1 MSGSARRSASYTLEE
16 EIANSIT
23 HGVGVLLSVA
33 ALVILITVALQRGS
47 AWHVVGFTIFG
58 SSLILLYLAS
68 TLYHGIQHPRVKT
81 VLRRF
86 DHGAIFLLIAGT
98 YTPFLLTNLRGPW
111 GWSLFGVIWGIAVF
125 GILFKAFATRGFE
138 RLSVAIYIPM
148 GWLAIIAV
156 KQLFTELPPA
166 SLLWLVVGGVTYTLG
181 ITFYA
186 WKRLPFNHAVWHLFV
201 LGGSISHFFSVL
213 HSV

>member
-1 MSGSARRSASYTLEE
+1 MSGSVKREASYTLRE
-16 EIANSIT
+16 EIANSVT
-23 HGVGVLLSVA
+23 HGIGTLLSVA
-33 ALVILITVALQRGS
+33 ALVILVLVAVRRGS
-47 AWHVVGFTIFG
+47 AWHVVGFAVFG
-58 SSLILLYLAS
+58 STLILLYLAS
-68 TLYHGIQHPRVKT
+68 TLYHGIQHPRIKSI
-81 VLRRF
+81 LRRF
-86 DHGAIFLLIAGT
+86 DHAAIFLLIAGT
-98 YTPFLLTNLRGPW
+98 YTPFLLTNLRGTW

-125 GILFKAFATRGFE
+125 GVMFKAFATGGFE
-138 RLSVAIYIPM
+138 KLSVAIYIPM

-156 KQLFTELPPA
+156 KQLITKLPPA

-201 LGGSISHFFSVL
+201 LGGSISHFLSVL